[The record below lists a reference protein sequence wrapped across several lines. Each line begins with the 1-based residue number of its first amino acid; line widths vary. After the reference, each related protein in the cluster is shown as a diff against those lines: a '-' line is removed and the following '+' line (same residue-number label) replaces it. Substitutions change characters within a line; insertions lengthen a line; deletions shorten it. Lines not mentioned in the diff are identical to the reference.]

1 LSFFRQ
7 GLWEWEDSYSVG
19 LDWEVGEWAQLEEL
33 KLSIGERGGTSRR
46 DGGGWSLGTSSSPR
60 IERSS
65 ESIVWKSS
73 RVSILLGG
81 WENCGEIQSQ
91 RVWGVKEEVLPRMIR
106 VILAGPF
113 FTTGD
118 NSLSLF
124 TPSSFITRQHALL
137 QPFLHHSSF
146 YIHDLRVSPTALP
159 SRIQYVS
166 FPSSVCPHPD

>member
-1 LSFFRQ
+1 
-7 GLWEWEDSYSVG
+7 VG

-46 DGGGWSLGTSSSPR
+46 DGGGWSLGTSSSTR

-73 RVSILLGG
+73 RVSFLLGG

-91 RVWGVKEEVLPRMIR
+91 RVVWGVKEEVLPRMIR
-106 VILAGPF
+106 VILVGPLSHMPGPF

-166 FPSSVCPHPD
+166 FPSSVCTHPD

>member
-1 LSFFRQ
+1 
-7 GLWEWEDSYSVG
+7 VG

-46 DGGGWSLGTSSSPR
+46 DGGGWSLGTSSSTR

-81 WENCGEIQSQ
+81 WENCGEIQIQ
-91 RVWGVKEEVLPRMIR
+91 RVKGRGSSENDPSDSR
-106 VILAGPF
+106 VFVGPLSHMPGPF